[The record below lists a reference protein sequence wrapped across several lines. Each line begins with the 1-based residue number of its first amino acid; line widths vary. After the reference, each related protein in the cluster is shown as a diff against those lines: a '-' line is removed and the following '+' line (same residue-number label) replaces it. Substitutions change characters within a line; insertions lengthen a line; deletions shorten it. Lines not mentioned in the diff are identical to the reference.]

1 MLASSPGPP
10 PTFQCCTLKGIGFV
24 FFVCNI
30 KINAGRLG
38 LEKRLFHAVMDSTI
52 IPGMQIPAI
61 SFAYEK
67 AESNIMERKPRDA
80 KRDKLVNSRLISAAY
95 LQSGIVQAMAGLFT
109 YFVIMGENGFLP
121 LRLLGIRREWENT
134 DLYVEDSYGQD
145 WVSYKKGNPH
155 L

>member
-1 MLASSPGPP
+1 MHTVTVHAHS
-10 PTFQCCTLKGIGFV
+10 QCVSCTSL
-24 FFVCNI
+24 
-30 KINAGRLG
+30 
-38 LEKRLFHAVMDSTI
+38 T
-52 IPGMQIPAI
+52 PMQIPAI

-134 DLYVEDSYGQD
+134 DLFVEDSYGQD
-145 WVSYKKGNPH
+145 WVSWTIEEFLPEM